1 MIIDKILD
9 RKDDIEIYNFDSY
22 NAHDFYF
29 DCLGYSQVFDQ
40 AFDYITIAMDYGT
53 EEDVKKA
60 LCKYI
65 DDNDY
70 NPKIKDFIKSVE
82 WLKN

>member
-1 MIIDKILD
+1 MIIDRILD
-9 RKDDIEIYNFDSY
+9 RKFDIENGYKDEYKARN
-22 NAHDFYF
+22 FYF
-29 DCLGYSQVFDQ
+29 DCMGYSQVFNH

-65 DDNDY
+65 DNNEY